1 MGVPDGTGPA
11 GEPGV
16 PRAGARFPSV
26 KQLRKLTGEHAEP
39 PGPEPQAPGRAPAE
53 TTKTKRAAGARFPAE
68 KQLAR
73 FGEPEPRPAPE
84 PEPEPLPDPEPREE
98 FKPSPRP
105 RPEPAPAAEPEHPEL
120 LDPDDENRLRVRPY
134 VLTKGRTHSAYELAI
149 ETLVSVRADAKWT
162 GPALSAE
169 YQPVRAVVDTPR
181 SLAEVAALLSI
192 PLGVARVLLSD
203 MAELGLLHIH
213 GIERTAEGRPPLEL
227 MKRVLDGLQRL

>member
-1 MGVPDGTGPA
+1 M
-11 GEPGV
+11 
-16 PRAGARFPSV
+16 
-26 KQLRKLTGEHAEP
+26 
-39 PGPEPQAPGRAPAE
+39 
-53 TTKTKRAAGARFPAE
+53 
-68 KQLAR
+68 
-73 FGEPEPRPAPE
+73 PE
-84 PEPEPLPDPEPREE
+84 PEPEPLPDPEAREE

-105 RPEPAPAAEPEHPEL
+105 RPEPAAVEPDPAEV
-120 LDPDDENRLRVRPY
+120 LDPDEENRLRVRPY

-162 GPALSAE
+162 GPALNAE
-169 YQPVRAVVDTPR
+169 YQPVRAIVDSPR
-181 SLAEVAALLSI
+181 SLAEVAARMSI

>member
-1 MGVPDGTGPA
+1 M
-11 GEPGV
+11 
-16 PRAGARFPSV
+16 
-26 KQLRKLTGEHAEP
+26 
-39 PGPEPQAPGRAPAE
+39 
-53 TTKTKRAAGARFPAE
+53 
-68 KQLAR
+68 
-73 FGEPEPRPAPE
+73 PE

-98 FKPSPRP
+98 FTPSPRP
-105 RPEPAPAAEPEHPEL
+105 RPESAAPEPAAPDQEGAEL
-120 LDPDDENRLRVRPY
+120 LDPEDENRLRVRPY

-169 YQPVRAVVDTPR
+169 YQPVRAIVDTPR
-181 SLAEVAALLSI
+181 SLAEVAARMSI

-213 GIERTAEGRPPLEL
+213 GIARTSEGRPPLEL

>member
-11 GEPGV
+11 GEPAV
-16 PRAGARFPSV
+16 ARAGARFPSV
-26 KQLRKLTGEHAEP
+26 TQMRKLTGENAEP
-39 PGPEPQAPGRAPAE
+39 PGPEPQAPDPVPAE
-53 TTKTKRAAGARFPAE
+53 TTKTKRAAGARFPTE

-73 FGEPEPRPAPE
+73 YREPEPDPAPE

-105 RPEPAPAAEPEHPEL
+105 RTKPAEPEPEPAEL
-120 LDPDDENRLRVRPY
+120 LDPDEENRLRVRPY

-169 YQPVRAVVDTPR
+169 YQPVRAVVDSPR